1 MTFGILGDLD
11 YLAKALLLP
20 RSTLASGPCPLCRC
34 TGSGHLSWCNFQPNA
49 GWRAACWS
57 TPAWRAWP
65 SRSPSPLFDL
75 EYFSPW
81 LISLDYMHCKYLGH
95 DMLVYGSIL
104 SLLCNHMLP
113 GDCHANLQVVWSDIK
128 ACYKGW
134 GTPCQFRYLNK
145 VSMFQRKAPQYPKLR
160 GKAAEIKYL
169 CRPLHYVWK
178 KYYNC
183 NLEVHRKIEL
193 YLRLNVEVEEMLITY
208 REELSL
214 PLLEAKQF
222 EDAFTA
228 MLLLLTSIAEHF
240 LVDRLFN
247 ITQKA
252 HFLRHCSILSRFLN
266 PRLTWCFQGEDMQKR
281 MSGLAKA
288 CVNGQRP
295 GQTIA
300 KMISRYR
307 LALHLEFSKDA

>member
-1 MTFGILGDLD
+1 MFGRSITTAISKSLG
-11 YLAKALLLP
+11 
-20 RSTLASGPCPLCRC
+20 RSNCIYD
-34 TGSGHLSWCNFQPNA
+34 W
-49 GWRAACWS
+49 
-57 TPAWRAWP
+57 
-65 SRSPSPLFDL
+65 
-75 EYFSPW
+75 
-81 LISLDYMHCKYLGH
+81 
-95 DMLVYGSIL
+95 ML
-104 SLLCNHMLP
+104 
-113 GDCHANLQVVWSDIK
+113 
-128 ACYKGW
+128 
-134 GTPCQFRYLNK
+134 
-145 VSMFQRKAPQYPKLR
+145 KL
-160 GKAAEIKYL
+160 K
-169 CRPLHYVWK
+169 
-178 KYYNC
+178 
-183 NLEVHRKIEL
+183 
-193 YLRLNVEVEEMLITY
+193 EMLITY

-252 HFLRHCSILSRFLN
+252 HFLQHCSILSRFLN

-307 LALHLEFSKDA
+307 LALHLGVQQRRLNQWCGYKKLSANAWVWPFNLCVCACGIGDTLTLRVLPFEESFSGLPWKCFQLRVYLGESLFAAISPVPSQQEFKNLLVWLVGLVG

>member
-1 MTFGILGDLD
+1 
-11 YLAKALLLP
+11 
-20 RSTLASGPCPLCRC
+20 
-34 TGSGHLSWCNFQPNA
+34 
-49 GWRAACWS
+49 
-57 TPAWRAWP
+57 
-65 SRSPSPLFDL
+65 
-75 EYFSPW
+75 
-81 LISLDYMHCKYLGH
+81 
-95 DMLVYGSIL
+95 
-104 SLLCNHMLP
+104 
-113 GDCHANLQVVWSDIK
+113 
-128 ACYKGW
+128 
-134 GTPCQFRYLNK
+134 
-145 VSMFQRKAPQYPKLR
+145 
-160 GKAAEIKYL
+160 
-169 CRPLHYVWK
+169 
-178 KYYNC
+178 
-183 NLEVHRKIEL
+183 
-193 YLRLNVEVEEMLITY
+193 LNVEVEEMLITY

-252 HFLRHCSILSRFLN
+252 HFLQHCSILSRFLN

>member
-1 MTFGILGDLD
+1 MLVYTC
-11 YLAKALLLP
+11 LA
-20 RSTLASGPCPLCRC
+20 RR
-34 TGSGHLSWCNFQPNA
+34 
-49 GWRAACWS
+49 
-57 TPAWRAWP
+57 P

-81 LISLDYMHCKYLGH
+81 LISLDYMHCKYLGQSTEASSAFPAITCSQAIV
-95 DMLVYGSIL
+95 MQISK
-104 SLLCNHMLP
+104 
-113 GDCHANLQVVWSDIK
+113 WSGRISK
-128 ACYKGW
+128 PVNKRW

-252 HFLRHCSILSRFLN
+252 HFLQHCSILSRFLN

-281 MSGLAKA
+281 VSMVKD
-288 CVNGQRP
+288 QD
-295 GQTIA
+295 
-300 KMISRYR
+300 KR
-307 LALHLEFSKDA
+307 LPK